1 MTSQSVARRASGLDY
16 IQYEL
21 MECRI
26 MYLIKSRYV
35 LVNHSVLL
43 GRLSGW
49 SYDEIMRSVWPTRA
63 GANNAYVEELADL
76 VAPQVMRLLQPL
88 KISKAVA

>member
-1 MTSQSVARRASGLDY
+1 MTSQSVARRASGLDD

-49 SYDEIMRSVWPTRA
+49 SYDEIMRSVWPTRGWSKQRVRRRTGRSRRA
-63 GANNAYVEELADL
+63 PSHAI
-76 VAPQVMRLLQPL
+76 VAAA
-88 KISKAVA
+88 KDI